1 MQTYVEEKSTNFWNV
16 MICGRSRNDPY
27 FFLSYIYTRI
37 QHRFTLEHFGP
48 PFFSSSSPFFTSRFL
63 SKI

>member
-37 QHRFTLEHFGP
+37 QHRFTLEHYVRSSKNV
-48 PFFSSSSPFFTSRFL
+48 FSVL
-63 SKI
+63 SKFLNIDLT